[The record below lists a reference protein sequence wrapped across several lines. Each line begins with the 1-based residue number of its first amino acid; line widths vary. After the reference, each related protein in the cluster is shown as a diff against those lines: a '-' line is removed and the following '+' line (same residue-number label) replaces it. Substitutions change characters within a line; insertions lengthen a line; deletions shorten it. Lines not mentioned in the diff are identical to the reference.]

1 MAELVTNYDQLR
13 GMMEE
18 MFMEAHK
25 GFSEWEIDFLD
36 KMYDERPAGFAEK
49 EIKKINEIY
58 DAHM

>member
-1 MAELVTNYDQLR
+1 MAELITNYDQLR
-13 GMMEE
+13 AMMEE
-18 MFMEAHK
+18 IFMEAHK